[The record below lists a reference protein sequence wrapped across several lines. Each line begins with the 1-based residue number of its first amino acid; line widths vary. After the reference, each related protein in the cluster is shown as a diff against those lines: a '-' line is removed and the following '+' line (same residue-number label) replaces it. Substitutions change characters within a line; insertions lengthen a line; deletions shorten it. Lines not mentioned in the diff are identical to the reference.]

1 METASPGPDDP
12 QESAADVEQE
22 QSIVLHDTYRLVR
35 QVGFGGTGVVYEAM
49 HTRLPRRFAI
59 KVLLRSL
66 LSHPEAHAR
75 FCHEAELMSQL
86 RHPHVV
92 QIFDFNV
99 THENQ
104 PYFVMEYLE
113 GRDLETEL
121 AGGATIPLARAA
133 TIVEAVASA
142 LMAAHRH
149 GIVHRDLKP
158 SNIFLCDVDDVR
170 AGGDGSTAPA
180 RSEEPFVK
188 VLDFGVS
195 PAGGAGRVALGSN
208 IVGTPH
214 YMAPEQISGRGKT
227 VDPRAD
233 QFALAA
239 ITYEMLTGQDAF
251 SAEDA
256 VSLLYQIVHEE
267 PQPLERHV
275 PWDSRRAQHVLSRA
289 LAKDPALRF
298 PTIVDFADALREAA
312 DHAHAPATP
321 PPIVV
326 ATAPRPAAPLDVPAS
341 GQPWSEREIT
351 QTIPRV
357 PRLAYRPIVLTL
369 ALAAGIAFV
378 AVKGWIRPLPS
389 SVVAVAQTVRM
400 RLLGAPPRP
409 APEPATAVA
418 PVTPSPAAIP
428 APAPPTIPSAA
439 AAAIPAP
446 EPVAAPISPTPTPAE
461 ATQQTESE
469 P

>member
-1 METASPGPDDP
+1 METASPGTDQPH
-12 QESAADVEQE
+12 ESADVEQE
-22 QSIVLHDTYRLVR
+22 QAIVLHDTYRLVR

-49 HTRLPRRFAI
+49 HTRLPRRVAI

-121 AGGATIPLARAA
+121 AGGATMPLARAA
-133 TIVEAVASA
+133 TIVEAVAAA

-158 SNIFLCDVDDVR
+158 SNIFLCNVDDV
-170 AGGDGSTAPA
+170 ADGSSCPVGPA
-180 RSEEPFVK
+180 RIEEPFVK
-188 VLDFGVS
+188 VLDFGIS
-195 PAGGAGRVALGSN
+195 PAGAGGRGALGPGMA
-208 IVGTPH
+208 GTPH
-214 YMAPEQISGRGKT
+214 YMAPEQISGRGKPI
-227 VDPRAD
+227 DGRAD

-251 SAEDA
+251 FGEDA

-275 PWDSRRAQHVLSRA
+275 SWDSGRAQQVLSRA
-289 LAKDPALRF
+289 MAKDPALRF
-298 PTIVDFADALREAA
+298 ATIVDFADALREAA
-312 DHAHAPATP
+312 DHAHAAVTP
-321 PPIVV
+321 PPSVV
-326 ATAPRPAAPLDVPAS
+326 AAAPRPAAPLDVPAS
-341 GQPWSEREIT
+341 GQPWTEREIT
-351 QTIPRV
+351 QAIPRV
-357 PRLAYRPIVLTL
+357 PRLAYRPIIFTL
-369 ALAAGIAFV
+369 AVAAAIGFV
-378 AVKGWIRPLPS
+378 AAKGWIRPLPS
-389 SVVAVAQTVRM
+389 SVVTAAHTLKA
-400 RLLGAPPRP
+400 RLLGSPHP
-409 APEPATAVA
+409 APVA
-418 PVTPSPAAIP
+418 P
-428 APAPPTIPSAA
+428 APAPMTGIGQAAPVALPPPPPPPPAA
-439 AAAIPAP
+439 AAGPSSAPASDPAITAPPASSEEPAP
-446 EPVAAPISPTPTPAE
+446 PTK
-461 ATQQTESE
+461 SE

>member
-1 METASPGPDDP
+1 METAFPGPDEP
-12 QESAADVEQE
+12 QQSAEPEQAL
-22 QSIVLHDTYRLVR
+22 VLHDTYRLVR

-75 FCHEAELMSQL
+75 FCHEAELMAQL

-121 AGGATIPLARAA
+121 AGGATMPLARAA
-133 TIVEAVASA
+133 TIVEAIASA
-142 LMAAHRH
+142 VMAAHRR
-149 GIVHRDLKP
+149 GITHRDLKP
-158 SNIFLCDVDDVR
+158 SNIFLCDVDDAR
-170 AGGDGSTAPA
+170 DGGDGSPA
-180 RSEEPFVK
+180 AARAEEPFVK

-195 PAGGAGRVALGSN
+195 PAGGAGRVALESN

-214 YMAPEQISGRGKT
+214 YMAPEQISGRGKPI
-227 VDPRAD
+227 DGRAD

-239 ITYEMLTGQDAF
+239 ITYEMLSGQDAF
-251 SAEDA
+251 SGEDA
-256 VSLLYQIVHEE
+256 MSLLYQIVHEE
-267 PQPLERHV
+267 PQPLERNV
-275 PWDSRRAQHVLSRA
+275 DLPWDSGRVQQVLSRA

-298 PTIVDFADALREAA
+298 PTIVDFANALREAA
-312 DHAHAPATP
+312 DHAHATTTTTP
-321 PPIVV
+321 TTPIVV
-326 ATAPRPAAPLDVPAS
+326 APAPRPAVALDVPAS

-369 ALAAGIAFV
+369 ALTAAVAFV

-389 SVVAVAQTVRM
+389 SVVAAAQTVKATVKA
-400 RLLGAPPRP
+400 RLLGAPAPP
-409 APEPATAVA
+409 ALA
-418 PVTPSPAAIP
+418 SPAA
-428 APAPPTIPSAA
+428 T
-439 AAAIPAP
+439 AAAIPP
-446 EPVAAPISPTPTPAE
+446 PVAEPIAVPSPPTPTPKE
-461 ATQQTESE
+461 APTGVPTATPSESE